1 MSKNNRGVEAA
12 AGASEAGLAVQ
23 RVVLTGAALVLL
35 AVSPAM
41 AEMFGPDYK
50 PCGDQPSTIAT
61 VDCVQA
67 KTKVWDQRLN
77 AVYKAL
83 QQRIDAGQVDPLKV
97 AQRLWIQYRDTN
109 CRFYGSQAGSI
120 REIQAAEC
128 QRAMTQDRAL
138 ELEKAMKF
146 D

>member
-1 MSKNNRGVEAA
+1 MK
-12 AGASEAGLAVQ
+12 
-23 RVVLTGAALVLL
+23 RVVLTAAAFALL
-35 AVSPAM
+35 AVSPAA

-50 PCGDQPSTIAT
+50 PCGDQPNTLAI

-77 AVYKAL
+77 AAYKAL
-83 QQRIDAGQVDPLKV
+83 QQRIDADQRDPLKA
-97 AQRLWIQYRDTN
+97 AQRLWIQYRDAN
-109 CRFYGSQAGSI
+109 CRFYGSQEGTI